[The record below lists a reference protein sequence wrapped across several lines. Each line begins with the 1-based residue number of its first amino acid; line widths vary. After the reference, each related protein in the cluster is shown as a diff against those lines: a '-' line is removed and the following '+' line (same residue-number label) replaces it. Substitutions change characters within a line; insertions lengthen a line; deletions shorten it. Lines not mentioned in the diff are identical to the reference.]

1 MVDKLQAKEEVVLVN
16 EYDEEIGIQEKIAAH
31 LAGTLHRAFSVFVF
45 NSSCELLLQ
54 QRTLTKY
61 HSRGLWSNTC
71 CGHPRPSE
79 TIEMASRR
87 RLNEEMGIDS
97 KLTRLFDFVYRAELE
112 DGLIEHEYDH
122 VLVGR
127 FDGVPNPNRHEV
139 AQWKWIDL
147 AVLRIDMAEH
157 PSRYTYWFRISLD
170 RIHEALETTQIA
182 FADASTRIS
191 SNA

>member
-1 MVDKLQAKEEVVLVN
+1 MADELQAREEVVLVN
-16 EYDEEIGIQEKIAAH
+16 EHDEEIGIQEKIAAH
-31 LAGTLHRAFSVFVF
+31 LTGTLHRAFSVFVF
-45 NSSCELLLQ
+45 NSSGELLLQ
-54 QRTLTKY
+54 QRTSTKY

-71 CGHPRPSE
+71 CGHPRPNE

-97 KLTRLFDFVYRAELE
+97 KLTRLFDFVYRTELE

-122 VLVGR
+122 VLIGH
-127 FDGVPNPNRHEV
+127 FDGVPTPNCDEV
-139 AQWKWIDL
+139 AEWKWIDL
-147 AVLRIDMAEH
+147 AAIRTDMAEH
-157 PSRYTYWFRISLD
+157 PFRYTYWFRISLD
-170 RIHEALETTQIA
+170 RIHEALEITQTT